1 MAETSIEWTEFSLNP
16 GIYGCSRFGVGCD
29 NCYAIGVAKG
39 LEDKGRGIAAKNP
52 DAPPSPYA
60 GVSDGTDWT
69 GPIRIDPIEKAVA
82 RILAVPK
89 ARNGEPR
96 RVFVT
101 SMADFLHES
110 IPLDWIVTC
119 IEAMAQKPDHRWQVL
134 TKRGQRWPE
143 VSDAVVAK
151 LGGWPDNV
159 WAGLSVAHQP
169 DTRLIRHLLRVPA
182 TVRFLSV
189 EPLVGPVEI
198 DFRKRWDGG
207 CEGGCLE
214 DDLVL
219 SWDGAD
225 RCGRCGYP
233 LGGSPRS
240 PISWVIVGGESG
252 PNARPMHPEW
262 VRSLRDQCVAAGVP
276 FFFKQW
282 GAHGPSAVNL
292 TTGLPAL
299 RQFDT
304 YGEWVGKAST
314 WINERKGD
322 ICVDTKGRI
331 LTCGAD
337 FMRARDEGAFPVA
350 VLRPQN
356 KNAAGRILDG
366 REWSEVPRG

>member
-1 MAETSIEWTEFSLNP
+1 MAETSIEWTDFSLNP
-16 GIYGCSRFGVGCD
+16 GIYGCSRFGAGCD
-29 NCYAIGVAKG
+29 NCYAIPTAKG
-39 LEDKGRGIAAKNP
+39 LEDKARGIAAKNP

-69 GPIRIDPIEKAVA
+69 GPVRIDPIEKAVA

-89 ARNGEPR
+89 ARNGKPR

-101 SMADFLHES
+101 SMADFLHADV
-110 IPLDWIVTC
+110 PLDWIVAC

-151 LGGWPDNV
+151 RGGWPRNV

-169 DTRLIRHLLRVPA
+169 DTVLIKHLIRVPA
-182 TVRFLSV
+182 KVLFLSI
-189 EPLVGPVEI
+189 EPLVGPVRL
-198 DFRKRWDGG
+198 DQ
-207 CEGGCLE
+207 
-214 DDLVL
+214 V
-219 SWDGAD
+219 GALAGAFPECRD
-225 RCGRCGYP
+225 ATRR
-233 LGGSPRS
+233 L
-240 PISWVIVGGESG
+240 WVIVGGESG
-252 PNARPMHPEW
+252 PNARPMHPNW
-262 VRSLRDQCVAAGVP
+262 ARSLRDQCQLAEVP

-304 YGEWVGKAST
+304 YGQWVGEAST

-356 KNAAGRILDG
+356 KSAAGRILDG